1 MIRALHGGLQYCV
14 IRGERFSIIHK
25 YGYLEKVDQGELVL
39 SETKPREAERL
50 FWVGRTTSTAYW
62 LRFDT
67 TQTIFEVITWL
78 GYQQDMILAHDGE
91 FDFVDVDRQDELLF

>member
-39 SETKPREAERL
+39 LETKPREAERL

-62 LRFDT
+62 LMFDT
-67 TQTIFEVITWL
+67 PQTIFEVVTWL
-78 GYQQDMILAHDGE
+78 GHQQDMILAHDGE
-91 FDFVDVDRQDELLF
+91 LDIVDMDKQGELPF